1 MISEKQAMDLFIDE
15 DACCQGQVDVPRLIK
30 YIFNNPNEKQ
40 QIAEAERRFENW
52 WDAEGYDRWLESEEV
67 ATQDRQLSMKRLL
80 KEAWMNGAFVAR
92 ENN

>member
-1 MISEKQAMDLFIDE
+1 M
-15 DACCQGQVDVPRLIK
+15 
-30 YIFNNPNEKQ
+30 NEKQ

-52 WDAEGYDRWLESEEV
+52 WEAEGKYKKLRSREDETTPQFIQRV
-67 ATQDRQLSMKRLL
+67 T

>member
-1 MISEKQAMDLFIDE
+1 MATPR
-15 DACCQGQVDVPRLIK
+15 GDVM
-30 YIFNNPNEKQ
+30 NEKQ

-52 WDAEGYDRWLESEEV
+52 WKAEGEEQALKAKANIMFKEELEAV
-67 ATQDRQLSMKRLL
+67 KQLL

>member
-1 MISEKQAMDLFIDE
+1 M
-15 DACCQGQVDVPRLIK
+15 
-30 YIFNNPNEKQ
+30 NEKQ

-52 WDAEGYDRWLESEEV
+52 WYSSKGMDRLVDTVLPEQPIMGIKDIV
-67 ATQDRQLSMKRLL
+67 